1 MTKSSER
8 QKGRTGLK
16 NFLSGINDKEINKNE
31 SKCDI
36 TSDNDINKKSDINSD
51 ISKDDTKDRNSDISS
66 DKDNDITNDATCDIT
81 LDNDTYITQ
90 LITDYVTLKTEEQ
103 IKNSLLPRNMRPK
116 YTDTHKRKT
125 WYYRKD
131 VLKKIDEFQKKT
143 GFDTSYIINM
153 ALDIFF
159 KLVEDRK
166 DIFKK

>member
-36 TSDNDINKKSDINSD
+36 TSDNDVNNKNDMDNDINKDNTKDGTSD
-51 ISKDDTKDRNSDISS
+51 ISNDE
-66 DKDNDITNDATCDIT
+66 DNNITNDVTCDIT
-81 LDNDTYITQ
+81 SSDDTYITQ

-166 DIFKK
+166 DILKK